1 MDSPS
6 VRIKTII
13 VDDEPLARDRLRSL
27 IAIQPDIDVVA
38 ECANGLDAVAAIR
51 AEKPDLV
58 FLDIQMPEMDGFA
71 VLESIG
77 PADMPVIVFVTA
89 YDSYAIKA
97 FEVHAMDYLLKPFD
111 RGRFE
116 DSLSRAR
123 VTIRQGK
130 FGDLSRQLMS
140 LLQTARSTEAQSDR
154 GVDRL
159 VLKSGGRVFFLRV
172 EEIDWIEAAG
182 NYVRLHAGKETHL
195 MRESMNSIEERL
207 DRTRFIR
214 IHRST
219 IVNIERVKEL
229 RPLFHGDY
237 EVMLEDGARV
247 TLSRS
252 YRDRLSD
259 HLKSAL

>member
-1 MDSPS
+1 MPMRPGQDN
-6 VRIKTII
+6 IKTII

-27 IAIQPDIDVVA
+27 LASHRDVDVVA
-38 ECANGLDAVAAIR
+38 ECASGRDAVRAITT
-51 AEKPDLV
+51 EKPDLV
-58 FLDIQMPEMDGFA
+58 FLDIQMPEMDGFE

-77 PADMPVIVFVTA
+77 HQDLPVIVFVTA
-89 YDSYAIKA
+89 YDAYAIKA

-111 RGRFE
+111 RERFE
-116 DSLSRAR
+116 ISLDRAR
-123 VTIRQGK
+123 AMIRQGR
-130 FGDLSRQLMS
+130 FGDINRQLMS
-140 LLQTARSTEAQSDR
+140 LLEAAKPGPRQSS
-154 GVDRL
+154 VERL

-182 NYVRLHAGKETHL
+182 NYVRLHAGKETHV
-195 MRESMNSIEERL
+195 MRESMNSLEQRL
-207 DRTRFIR
+207 DPDRFIR

-219 IVNIERVKEL
+219 MINIERVKEL

-237 EVMLEDGARV
+237 EVTLQDGARV

-259 HLKSAL
+259 YLKSEL

>member
-1 MDSPS
+1 MRPGQDK
-6 VRIKTII
+6 IKTII

-27 IAIQPDIDVVA
+27 LAGHRDVDVVA
-38 ECANGLDAVAAIR
+38 ECTSGRDAVAAITT
-51 AEKPDLV
+51 EKPDLV
-58 FLDIQMPEMDGFA
+58 FLDIQMPEMDGFE

-77 PADMPVIVFVTA
+77 NQDLPVIVFVTA
-89 YDSYAIKA
+89 YDAYAIKA

-111 RGRFE
+111 RERFE
-116 DSLSRAR
+116 VSLDRAR
-123 VTIRQGK
+123 AMIRQGR
-130 FGDLSRQLMS
+130 FGDINRKLMS
-140 LLQTARSTEAQSDR
+140 LLEAAKPAPQQSS
-154 GVDRL
+154 VERL

-182 NYVRLHAGKETHL
+182 NYVRLHAGKETHV
-195 MRESMNSIEERL
+195 MRESMNSLEQRL
-207 DRTRFIR
+207 DPTRFIR

-219 IVNIERVKEL
+219 MINIERVKEL

-237 EVMLEDGARV
+237 EVTLQDGARV

-259 HLKSAL
+259 HLKSEL

>member
-1 MDSPS
+1 MDSGP

-27 IAIQPDIDVVA
+27 IASQPDVDVVA
-38 ECANGLDAVAAIR
+38 ECANGLDAVAAIQ
-51 AEKPDLV
+51 AVKPDLV

-77 PADMPVIVFVTA
+77 TAEMPVIVFVTA

-111 RGRFE
+111 RSRFE
-116 DSLSRAR
+116 VSLDRAKAS
-123 VTIRQGK
+123 IRQGK

-140 LLQTARSTEAQSDR
+140 LLQAARPSWARSDR

-159 VLKSGGRVFFLRV
+159 VLKSGGRVYFLRV

-195 MRESMNSIEERL
+195 MRESLSSIEERL
-207 DRTRFIR
+207 DRNRFIR

-237 EVMLEDGARV
+237 EVVLQDGARV